1 MAITVKVVVRS
12 LVGGLFRELLGLAAR
27 LGIGLA
33 AEASLAHYLASRAA
47 AMRQLRPSA
56 GVWEVP
62 SPIFHMLYGS
72 LYHK

>member
-27 LGIGLA
+27 LGIA
-33 AEASLAHYLASRAA
+33 YYLASRAA
-47 AMRQLRPSA
+47 ATRRLGPSA

-62 SPIFHMLYGS
+62 GPIFHMLYGS